1 MRSSHAKGFTLIE
14 MLVVIAIIGIL
25 ASIVMVSLSSV
36 QSKGRNAERSGDVS
50 TILNAVYQYAIDN
63 NNQIPPVITT
73 TPTDICRTGAASCT
87 GLIDLSILTTG
98 QKYLVSIPL
107 DPLSTSTTDTGYQIS
122 KNANN
127 RVTVSAPQA
136 ESSTTISVTR

>member
-1 MRSSHAKGFTLIE
+1 

-25 ASIVMVSLSSV
+25 ASIVVVSLSGV
-36 QSKGRNAERSGDVS
+36 KAKGRNAQRSGDVS

-63 NNQIPPVITT
+63 NNQIPSAITA
-73 TPTDICRTGAASCT
+73 TPTDICRTGAVSCT
-87 GLIDLSILTTG
+87 GLVDLSVLTTG
-98 QKYLVSIPL
+98 QKYLVSMPY

-122 KNANN
+122 KNTNN
-127 RVTVSAPQA
+127 RVTISAPSA

>member
-1 MRSSHAKGFTLIE
+1 MHSPNTRGFTLIE

-25 ASIVMVSLSSV
+25 ASVVLVSLSSV
-36 QSKGRNAERSGDVS
+36 RAKGRNAQRSGDVS

-63 NNQIPPVITT
+63 NNQLPPAITT
-73 TPTDICRTGAASCT
+73 TPTDICRTGAVSCT

-98 QKYLVSIPL
+98 QKYLVSMPF

-122 KNANN
+122 KNINN
-127 RVTVSAPQA
+127 RITVSAPQA